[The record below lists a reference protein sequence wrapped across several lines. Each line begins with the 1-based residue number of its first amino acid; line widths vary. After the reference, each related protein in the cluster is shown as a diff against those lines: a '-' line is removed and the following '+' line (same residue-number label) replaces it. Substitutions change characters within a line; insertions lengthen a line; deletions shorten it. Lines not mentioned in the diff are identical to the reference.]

1 MYGLKPVP
9 FTPRTNRDVWI
20 LKGFSVLN
28 GLNFLAIGA
37 PGPGGSP
44 LMTFA
49 PLVLMVVVFY
59 FLLIRPQQKK
69 QKAWAEMLS
78 KLKAGDRV
86 TTTGGIRGT
95 ILAVKDDTLQLQV
108 PPDRL
113 RIEVVKT
120 AIASVTP
127 AGTEE

>member
-1 MYGLKPVP
+1 
-9 FTPRTNRDVWI
+9 